1 MQDNKTNVISLEQAA
16 GRRIVLDTES
26 KKLVTEI
33 GEITSRQLQHSLA
46 DLFEGVDDALYQ
58 MADRAENNTQ
68 QTLYFDAMRQVRK
81 ERNRMETAFMRR
93 FARTYEVFWDTLPTV
108 VAVKK
113 PGESLEMGGL
123 SLMEEGELEETL
135 AGNSMASKGENLFQQ
150 ELTALGQRLTQ
161 VAKGR
166 EVNNQNNP
174 LAPAS
179 IAQHFIEAARPLEVN
194 IKVKLVFFKLFEKH
208 VLEQLGEVYDL
219 ANDRL
224 VQAGILPK
232 IPSVSNK
239 RVKSSH
245 SPSRKVAP
253 GREGTA
259 AAEEESNPHLDAE
272 AFGALQQLLN
282 LARAA
287 SGAQVVVAPAG
298 MTFQQADVVQTLSQ
312 LQIQGNAPPM
322 ISGPGG
328 EFSSADFKQ
337 HITQQIR
344 QVRGNDHVL
353 GQAESDTID
362 FIGMMFEFMLEDRN
376 LPDAMRALIGRLQ
389 IPMLKVGMLD
399 KSFFSKK
406 THPARRLLNALAQA
420 GMGWTDDG
428 DRGERSFY
436 AKIESIV
443 NRIMNDFTDNMDL
456 FANLLEELQLYLE
469 GEKRGQEI
477 LEKRANQVNEGK
489 EQLKLAKQRAG
500 KEISVRLQGKEVPEV
515 MLRLL
520 QEAWKDVLLLIHL
533 RQGVES
539 ADWQHAVQ
547 LMDDILWSVQPKS
560 TPEDK
565 QRLLTLMPQVLK
577 QVRDGLA
584 SISYDPHKMAKIF
597 KELQTCHMYAL
608 RASEDNAPPPPPA
621 VVAKPADVPPVVA
634 STPAAAVLRE
644 RDDYDRQAE
653 AMAVGQWIE
662 YTEAGQTQRA
672 KLSWKSKVDGNCVFV
687 NRRGLKVLEKSVMEL
702 AALLRTSRLTLIEE
716 VPLMDRAL
724 SAMMGSLRRHTES
737 ADKPAQPAS

>member
-1 MQDNKTNVISLEQAA
+1 MQDSKANVIPLEP
-16 GRRIVLDTES
+16 GRRIVLDAEN

-33 GEITSRQLQHSLA
+33 GEITGKQLQHNLA

-81 ERNRMETAFMRR
+81 ERSRMETAFMRR
-93 FARTYEVFWDTLPTV
+93 FARAYEVFWDTLPTV
-108 VAVKK
+108 TAVKK
-113 PGESLEMGGL
+113 PGEGLDMGGL

-161 VAKGR
+161 IAKGR
-166 EVNNQNNP
+166 EINNQNNP

-179 IAQHFIEAARPLEVN
+179 IAQHFIDAARPLEVN

-208 VLEQLGEVYDL
+208 VLEQLGEIYDL

-232 IPSVSNK
+232 IPSVSSK

-245 SPSRKVAP
+245 SPSRKPSPTRDGV
-253 GREGTA
+253 
-259 AAEEESNPHLDAE
+259 AEEDANPQLDAE

-298 MTFQQADVVQTLSQ
+298 MTFQQADVVQTLSN
-312 LQIQGNAPPM
+312 LQTVGNAPLM

-443 NRIMNDFTDNMDL
+443 NRIMNDFTDNIEL

-500 KEISVRLQGKEVPEV
+500 KEISIRLQGKEVPEV
-515 MLRLL
+515 TLRLL

-539 ADWQHAVQ
+539 PDWQKAIQ
-547 LMDDILWSVQPKS
+547 LMDDILWSVQPKVV
-560 TPEDK
+560 PEDK
-565 QRLLTLMPQVLK
+565 QRLLGLMPQVLK

-597 KELQTCHMYAL
+597 KDLQTCHMYAL
-608 RASEDNAPPPPPA
+608 RANDENAPPPPPA
-621 VVAKPADVPPVVA
+621 ALAKPADASPVI
-634 STPAAAVLRE
+634 AAAPVPTPLNE

-653 AMAVGQWIE
+653 AMNVGQWVE
-662 YTEAGQTQRA
+662 YTESGQTHRA

-687 NRRGLKVLEKSVMEL
+687 NRRGLKILEKPVVEL
-702 AALLRTSRLTLIEE
+702 ATMLRTGKLTLIEE

-724 SAMMGSLRRHTES
+724 SAMMGSLRRHTE
-737 ADKPAQPAS
+737 ATDKPAAAS